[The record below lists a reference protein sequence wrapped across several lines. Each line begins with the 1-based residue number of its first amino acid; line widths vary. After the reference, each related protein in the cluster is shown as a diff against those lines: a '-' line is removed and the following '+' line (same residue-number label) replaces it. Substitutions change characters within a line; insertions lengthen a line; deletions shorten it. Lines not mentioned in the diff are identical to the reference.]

1 MKYKIGSFR
10 RWTGLTE
17 GALRYYEDLGLIRP
31 FRDFGN
37 DYRYYDESNFL
48 QLLQVKQLSSFD
60 IQLGDLPC
68 DDRSVPIEDMGLVL
82 ARRRA
87 ALEMEI
93 KELYDKLARIKLHE
107 SFFRKGYPDPAE
119 IQKANIRGIYR
130 LFISDP
136 AVAEHPAA
144 EEIARNWISRMPF
157 AHATLRIPLRDLQ
170 GLSDSPYTVQVGI
183 GMLERYFTESGD
195 TFREPMQYSAPN
207 TSVSGTIAVG
217 DLGEIT
223 RKDLEP
229 ILGYIQEHNLLLC
242 DDMFGW
248 IVYIARSGEETKYY
262 LSLRVAVA

>member
-17 GALRYYEDLGLIRP
+17 GALRYYEELGLIRP
-31 FRDFGN
+31 FRDLGN
-37 DYRYYDESNFL
+37 DYRYYDELNFL

-68 DDRSVPIEDMGLVL
+68 DERAVSIEDMRMVL
-82 ARRRA
+82 ARRQA
-87 ALEMEI
+87 ALEAEI
-93 KELYDKLARIKLHE
+93 NELYDRLARIKLHE
-107 SFFRKGYPDPAE
+107 SFFGQSYPDVAG

-136 AVAEHPAA
+136 AVAEHPAS
-144 EEIARNWISRMPF
+144 EEIARSWISRMPY
-157 AHATLRIPLRDLQ
+157 AHATLRIPLQDL
-170 GLSDSPYTVQVGI
+170 LSQSDGPYPVQVGI
-183 GMLERYFTESGD
+183 GMLERYFSESGD

-207 TSVSGTIAVG
+207 TSVSGTISVG
-217 DLGEIT
+217 DLRRIT
-223 RKDLEP
+223 REDLEP
-229 ILGYIQEHNLLLC
+229 ILGYIQENNLLPC

-248 IVYIARSGEETKYY
+248 IVYIARSGAETKYH